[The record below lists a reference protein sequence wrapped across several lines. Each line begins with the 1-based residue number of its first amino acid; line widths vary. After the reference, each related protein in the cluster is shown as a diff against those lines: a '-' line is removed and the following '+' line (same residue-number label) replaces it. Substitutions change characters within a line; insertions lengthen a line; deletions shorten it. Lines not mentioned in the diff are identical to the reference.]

1 MVYAHGQF
9 DLLVIRIA
17 SLRKAEFPIERERR
31 AVFPVAGQHDPVG
44 IPEGLLRDVFQTAL
58 QRGRPISQPLPVLV
72 DHHVPDV
79 ILGQI
84 IVIDDHHI
92 ADHLLVTEDPEGRA
106 LVIIHVG
113 LRKAPDRMLHE
124 SLLSLP
130 QLQPECE
137 EKIGFIDL
145 F

>member
-1 MVYAHGQF
+1 MIADVSANVNRGSGKTREKAAVQLSVRRLRCLMVYAHGQF

-58 QRGRPISQPLPVLV
+58 QRGR
-72 DHHVPDV
+72 
-79 ILGQI
+79 
-84 IVIDDHHI
+84 
-92 ADHLLVTEDPEGRA
+92 LLVTEDPEGCA

-113 LRKAPDRMLHE
+113 LRKAPDRMRHE